1 MAEPIE
7 FPEKANPQ
15 PTILGTEKIIAVR
28 ISDDT
33 MIYITP
39 AQLKLFIGSGMPGD
53 FFGSDNKIATKYLIP
68 AAISDVDHEQPTVN
82 GVKQDIQI
90 RRAWLRQ
97 FIIDIG
103 VELGWGTGTPA
114 TPLGA
119 PALTLGNR
127 TENSISFSWPA
138 VSNAA
143 SYNIYKNDVLIANV
157 STLSYTS
164 TGLTATTSYN
174 HYARAV
180 PASGTNYT
188 TGPASNTLTAS
199 TTAATG
205 LPTPTAPTVVF
216 NSTARTESA
225 THSNY
230 PNGLEKRYNGGAWEN
245 WPDTGSVYVGTDAV
259 APNVYEWR
267 VKAVSGVNL
276 AGIIAGN
283 AAISASVVVAP
294 GLTNVATPAASALNK
309 FTFDASTAT
318 ITRSD
323 AAAGNA
329 PYCLL
334 KERVLINSS
343 TSAIIQGKDP
353 GTGGGQLLVLHTSN
367 AYTPTPLIY
376 FQRNPANPKVEA
388 FINGDY
394 ITVEGYAAG
403 DILLRL
409 KIEGLQITP
418 QYSANN
424 GATWIAT
431 ESRTLTTGTT
441 LWVQVSQGENGTVM
455 QNVQQSGFSIS

>member
-1 MAEPIE
+1 MEVPGGLQVKNVVDSTDIIFA
-7 FPEKANPQ
+7 FR
-15 PTILGTEKIIAVR
+15 GTDFMPVR
-28 ISDDT
+28 LT
-33 MIYITP
+33 A
-39 AQLKLFIGSGMPGD
+39 AQFKLFIGSGMPSD
-53 FFGSDNKIATKYLIP
+53 FFGSDNKIATKYLI
-68 AAISDVDHEQPTVN
+68 AAKLSSTQFQQLTVN
-82 GVKQDIQI
+82 GVLQDIEHNMDWFNAAV
-90 RRAWLRQ
+90 RAVGQ
-97 FIIDIG
+97 A
-103 VELGWGTGTPA
+103 EGWGTGTPA

-127 TENSISFSWPA
+127 TENSIAFSWPA

-164 TGLTATTSYN
+164 TGLTASTSYG
-174 HYARAV
+174 HYVRAV
-180 PASGTNYT
+180 PGSGTIYT
-188 TGPASNTLTAS
+188 TGPASNTITAS
-199 TTAATG
+199 TTGATG
-205 LPTPTAPTVVF
+205 LPTPTAPTVTF
-216 NSTARTESA
+216 NSSARTLSA

-276 AGIIAGN
+276 AGVIAGN
-283 AAISASVVVAP
+283 AAITASVVVTP
-294 GLTNVATPAASALNK
+294 GLTNVVTPQSLNK

-318 ITRSD
+318 FTRSD

-353 GTGGGQLLVLHTSN
+353 GTNGGQSLVLHTSN
-367 AYTPTPLIY
+367 AFINQPGIY
-376 FQRNPANPKVEA
+376 LQRNPANPKIEA
-388 FINGDY
+388 LINGDY
-394 ITVEGYAAG
+394 ITLAGSGEVTG
-403 DILLRL
+403 DILLRF

-418 QYSANN
+418 QYSADN
-424 GATWIAT
+424 GSTWVGT
-431 ESRTLTTGTT
+431 ESRTLTSGIT

-455 QNVQQSGFSIS
+455 QAVQQSGYSIS